1 MWAMCQNGS
10 LSMQTLSGMGFMSTG
25 RFAVPYRKLGMSM
38 QIFDLA
44 TADLEF
50 VAEVEARSHQN
61 IRNCYQCG
69 NCTAGCPYTFA
80 YDYSVSQ
87 IMRLIQTGQKEAVL
101 KSRSLWL
108 CGSCQSCTTRCP
120 NKIDVALVM
129 DVCRHMAREAGY
141 ATERS
146 VKIFADS
153 FLASV
158 ERHGRAYELGLM
170 AAYMT
175 RSGRVFTDVDLAP
188 QALMRGKLP
197 FKPHQIQGR
206 EQVARIFERF
216 RKGGDNV

>member
-1 MWAMCQNGS
+1 MCQKGAS
-10 LSMQTLSGMGFMSTG
+10 DTGFPSGTGFLSTG
-25 RFAVPYRKLGMSM
+25 RFAVPYRKLGMPM

-44 TADLEF
+44 TADQAF
-50 VAEVEARSHQN
+50 IAEVEARSHQN
-61 IRNCYQCG
+61 VKTCYQCG
-69 NCTAGCPYTFA
+69 NCTAGCPYTFV

-87 IMRLIQTGQKEAVL
+87 IMRLVQTGQKDAVL
-101 KSRSLWL
+101 KSRSIWL

-141 ATERS
+141 ATERA

-153 FLASV
+153 FLDSV

-170 AAYMT
+170 ASYMT

-188 QALMRGKLP
+188 QVLMRGKLP
-197 FKPHQIQGR
+197 FKPHPIQGR

-216 RKGGDNV
+216 RKGGNNA

>member
-1 MWAMCQNGS
+1 
-10 LSMQTLSGMGFMSTG
+10 
-25 RFAVPYRKLGMSM
+25 M

-44 TADLEF
+44 TADQAF
-50 VAEVEARSHQN
+50 IAEVEARSHQN
-61 IRNCYQCG
+61 VKTCYQCG

-87 IMRLIQTGQKEAVL
+87 IMRLVQIGQKDAVL
-101 KSRSLWL
+101 KSRALWL

-120 NKIDVALVM
+120 NKIDVAMVL
-129 DVCRHMAREAGY
+129 DVCRHMSREAGY
-141 ATERS
+141 ATERA

-153 FLASV
+153 FLESV

-170 AAYMT
+170 ASYMT

-188 QALMRGKLP
+188 QVLMRGKLP
-197 FKPHQIQGR
+197 FKPHPIQGR

-216 RKGGDNV
+216 RKGGTNV